1 LVLFGGQSL
10 FTKQATLSCK
20 ATILLALNKAQM
32 LFLWLPSL
40 SCLLLRFGGELSFVC
55 FAVVALM
62 AIKTELQDPYNVLDN
77 WDINS
82 VDPCSWR
89 MVTCSADGYV
99 SALSVQPPICSFL
112 RSRLRRAPAMAANL
126 VVSSL
131 LAEVCPAKACQ
142 ANYPPELGTSPG
154 CNLCKLSL
162 MTDPALFVLPMAF
175 QEVLQVF
182 QPPCSTGYYRTMQ
195 YLALFLPA

>member
-1 LVLFGGQSL
+1 MRWWAAPLAAVLAVILLPSS
-10 FTKQATLSCK
+10 TATLSP
-20 ATILLALNKAQM
+20 AGINY
-32 LFLWLPSL
+32 
-40 SCLLLRFGGELSFVC
+40 E
-55 FAVVALM
+55 VVALM